1 LRKALY
7 DDDEV
12 ESDFPV
18 IPIEDLLDK
27 LQIADVAETE
37 EVKEEE

>member
-27 LQIADVAETE
+27 LQITDVVDLE
-37 EVKEEE
+37 ELKEEE